1 MRRIIIKKKLLRQFM
16 LDSVDDDLVGR
27 VLHNLVNNF
36 LRKHR
41 VSKIRKRGCSGIK
54 ERAGRN

>member
-36 LRKHR
+36 LRKRR